1 MEAMNHFSDVA
12 DLNAKVREP
21 VAFSGAGDA
30 DARRQVGV
38 HPIDGSSSVE
48 DLRPYR
54 RAVRWRLSSPRVQLR
69 NQFRCMAFAQL
80 TYRESLRD
88 IATLSFP
95 KISSA

>member
-38 HPIDGSSSVE
+38 RPIDGSSFVE

-69 NQFRCMAFAQL
+69 QSVPLHGVRATHLSRELARYRDLVLPENQ
-80 TYRESLRD
+80 
-88 IATLSFP
+88 
-95 KISSA
+95 